1 MRSHLC
7 AGVLLL
13 LVSLVLACSDTSAP
27 PDDESGSEEPPQA
40 SSSPTAPPS
49 PTRTPSP
56 PPPSPTPSP
65 TPTPTAEP
73 QGPTAMDV
81 ITLAA
86 AAMRKTNSLQFDMEI
101 KATVKSSSGTLELP
115 ISLRGDFHAPDSS
128 HGTMLLSF
136 GAFAVESDVVNVA
149 GTTYIKDVAT
159 GLWDAQVPS
168 SPVFSGPG
176 LFVVPDPDTLGS
188 LELLGEEV
196 VEGVDSYR
204 VRGVA
209 PAGSLEETVGEMRM
223 QFWVAKDN
231 GRLLQIMVEG
241 TVDLRPDSGSL
252 SRQSTTGTADI
263 EATIKLS
270 EFGKSVSINVP
281 DRLAPTVVAG
291 EMPTPGL
298 PPRPFA
304 PPTAQ
309 PTTPTSKAPPLPIV
323 PTVRLEVGGQSQNG
337 VHLSFSGEGVYVD
350 STGKPYPSDELKA
363 PGGARLE
370 FVLGVDDAPEEI
382 TIYVYPPGSDAG
394 RFGRFPDSFLLKGV
408 LPLAPADVSIPEAGT
423 YEIVLA
429 VSWANLRANYGFL
442 VALQPRFQLVVSLGG
457 AE

>member
-13 LVSLVLACSDTSAP
+13 LVSLVLVCSDTSAP
-27 PDDESGSEEPPQA
+27 PDDESGQEETPQA

-49 PTRTPSP
+49 PARTPVP
-56 PPPSPTPSP
+56 PPPSTTPSPTPS
-65 TPTPTAEP
+65 PTAEP

-81 ITLAA
+81 IKLAA
-86 AAMRKTNSLQFDMEI
+86 AAMKRTNSLQFDMEI
-101 KATVKSSSGTLELP
+101 KATVKTSSGTLEQP

-136 GAFAVESDVVNVA
+136 GAFAVEFEVVNVA

-176 LFVVPDPDTLGS
+176 LFVLPDPDTLGS

-196 VEGVDSYR
+196 VEGVDSYW
-204 VRGVA
+204 VKGVA
-209 PAGSLEETVGEMRM
+209 AAGSLEETVGEMRM
-223 QFWVAKDN
+223 EFWVAKDN
-231 GRLLQIMVEG
+231 SRLLQIMAEG

-252 SRQSTTGTADI
+252 SRQGTTGTADI

-281 DRLAPTVVAG
+281 DHLAPTVVPG

-309 PTTPTSKAPPLPIV
+309 PATPTSQPPPLTV
-323 PTVRLEVGGQSQNG
+323 PTVRLEVGDQSQNG

-363 PGGARLE
+363 PDGARLE
-370 FVLGVDDAPEEI
+370 FVIAVDDAPEEI

-394 RFGRFPDSFLLKGV
+394 SFGRFPDSFLLKGV
-408 LPLAPADVSIPEAGT
+408 LPLAPADVPISEAGT